1 MQSLA
6 HQPGSGQDGDVEAA
20 RDAGDKPRCC
30 QPSLAPGLYSRAG
43 SGLCSAPNEGKQQLC
58 FLWRAR
64 TEQKSLSS
72 ALRENVSRAR
82 LGGEVPRSPLSCRFH
97 SHYAHLG
104 NLSPDLAKN
113 KKHQGVSTRHL
124 PDPETKP
131 LLPPS
136 RPLKGE
142 EFCFLVILALNAIFS
157 KDISPSFPRKAEPTC
172 PHQPHPLLASNV
184 LLRHWSCY
192 FSTGSSFFHA
202 NTAKCSALLR
212 ERPRAGPSS
221 SSEG

>member
-1 MQSLA
+1 MSHNPPQGATEYEEGTQELQQLLHWLRALQQLPAPFPASTLPRVQSLA
-6 HQPGSGQDGDVEAA
+6 HQPGSGQDGDVKAA

-43 SGLCSAPNEGKQQLC
+43 SGLCSAPKEGKQQLC

-104 NLSPDLAKN
+104 NLSPGLAK
-113 KKHQGVSTRHL
+113 KQKT
-124 PDPETKP
+124 
-131 LLPPS
+131 
-136 RPLKGE
+136 
-142 EFCFLVILALNAIFS
+142 
-157 KDISPSFPRKAEPTC
+157 PRCSHKA
-172 PHQPHPLLASNV
+172 
-184 LLRHWSCY
+184 
-192 FSTGSSFFHA
+192 
-202 NTAKCSALLR
+202 SA
-212 ERPRAGPSS
+212 
-221 SSEG
+221 